1 MSEKEIKE
9 WSRKHTKLLWISLSK
24 KLSWIILKTSQLRR
38 DPTNIEEVT
47 AYWEY
52 QEESHTLT
60 QHFRDKEIKQVHPS
74 MVLWLGGMTIIKLI
88 GIWVVQIINFVIFFF
103 REKSTFS
110 LYIWSS
116 SQYSFFIFETNQFS
130 IIYLRN

>member
-1 MSEKEIKE
+1 MAEKEIKE

-52 QEESHTLT
+52 QEESHTLA

-103 REKSTFS
+103 FREKSTFS

-116 SQYSFFIFETNQFS
+116 SQYSFLFLKPTNFPLY
-130 IIYLRN
+130 I

>member
-1 MSEKEIKE
+1 MAEKEIKE
-9 WSRKHTKLLWISLSK
+9 GSRKHTKLLWISLSK

-60 QHFRDKEIKQVHPS
+60 QHFRDKEIKQFHPS

-103 REKSTFS
+103 QRKEYFLLIYLKQFTI
-110 LYIWSS
+110 L
-116 SQYSFFIFETNQFS
+116 FFIFETNQFS